1 MTKYFSNLDNIF
13 FLFYNLWVNMA
24 TVLGLDVGPNSIGW
38 ALLEDD
44 NDNPHIIDMGVRVFE
59 AGVNDLNT
67 GKEQSKNAARRE
79 KKQIRTMLRR
89 KRSRRKKLLD
99 YLQQNKLLSEVD
111 LEIFFNNTNPYELRR
126 KAIYEKVSLDEF
138 SRALYHI
145 CQRRGFLSNRK
156 TDNDKETGAIYQ
168 GGESGATGITELQQG
183 IEEGGFLT
191 LGEYLCSLDPKEK
204 RLRNR
209 YTLRKMYL
217 NEFEMIWTKQTEFYP
232 DVLTEER
239 RKHIRDVIIFFQRP
253 LKSQKK
259 NVGKCKFEKDKNR
272 CHLSSFEFQ
281 EFRMLQQVNQ
291 LRIRMKNRYGDDA
304 EQLTYSEREKLIN
317 HLSTHT
323 ELKFGDNYKALK
335 KILGIEEGAWLRLN
349 LEHLDKLI
357 GLRTKYAFQKLL
369 GKKFDTYSNEQIQA
383 MYHTSLFAESNDWL
397 INYAQ
402 SKWNLSEEEAIAYSK
417 IKLEKGYGSLSIKAI
432 NKMLPFL
439 REGLLYD
446 KAAAKAGYEHNLF
459 EDQDKVE
466 IKDKLPEPEKVANPI
481 VMTALYEIR
490 KVVNCLIEHY
500 KFKPDVVRLEMARD
514 LKLPLEKRQNILSDN
529 TKRQIEHEKIA
540 NLIKTEFPN
549 IEYPSRDDIIKYKLW
564 RESSEKCTY
573 CGEQIRME
581 KLFGTN
587 EIEVDHIIPY
597 SRSLDNSYMNK
608 TICHKECNHKKSNL
622 TPFQAY
628 GHDKEKFSGIL
639 QRINNF
645 PNKKVLKFKEDAAKL
660 QLDDFISTQLND
672 TRYISKIAKQYLRHI
687 TPEVTVSNG
696 TTTALLRHL
705 WGLNSVLKNP
715 FLNLEFNSP
724 DKSEK
729 NRSDHRHHAIDAVV
743 IACTSNSAYQRLST
757 LHNIHDLQ
765 FKSTLEKAKYID
777 SKRFPFPWEGF
788 RNEVVKMAARIIVSH
803 RFKYK
808 VSGPIHEETLYGK
821 LYNIDGSERLNKKGI
836 PLYTVRKPLTSLKE
850 NEIMSIADPVVKNVV
865 LERIMEFGGKIDAK
879 GKLVNVSKESF
890 KEPIY
895 LPNPF
900 KGYANVINKVRVL
913 KPFSN
918 PIQIRDYNIWVESGN
933 NHHSIIYT
941 DETGKYDKKVT
952 TLYEAYKR
960 LKIKKQVI
968 ESSLEPNNEILLSL
982 MKNEMFFIGDIP
994 IGIDYTDKSLYPFI
1008 FGNVHRLQK
1017 FTSEYYVFRNHS
1029 ISILDSKDN
1038 EGNKTEPGIHRFYA
1052 LDRFI
1057 SDKITKIIVDPI
1069 GFIKIPEIN

>member
-1 MTKYFSNLDNIF
+1 
-13 FLFYNLWVNMA
+13 MA

-38 ALLEDD
+38 ALLED
-44 NDNPHIIDMGVRVFE
+44 NIENPHIIDMGVRVFE

-79 KKQIRTMLRR
+79 KKQIRKMLRR
-89 KRSRRKKLLD
+89 KRSRRNKLLL

-126 KAIYEKVSLDEF
+126 KAIYEQVSLDEF

-156 TDNDKETGAIYQ
+156 TDSDEETGAIYQ
-168 GGESGATGITELQQG
+168 GGKSGATGITELQQG

-209 YTLRKMYL
+209 YTLRKMYQ
-217 NEFEMIWTKQTEFYP
+217 NEFDIIWTKQSEFYP
-232 DVLTEER
+232 DILTEEH
-239 RKHIRDVIIFFQRP
+239 RKYIRDVIIFFQRP
-253 LKSQKK
+253 LQSQKK
-259 NVGKCKFEKDKNR
+259 NVGKCKFEKDKNNPKWGKNR

-291 LRIRMKNRYGDDA
+291 LRIRMKNRFGEDA
-304 EQLTYSEREKLIN
+304 EQLTYNEREKLIN
-317 HLSTHT
+317 YLSTNT
-323 ELKFGDNYKALK
+323 ELKFGDNYKKLK
-335 KILGIEEGAWLRLN
+335 KVLGIEEGAWLRIN

-369 GKKFDTYSNEQIQA
+369 GKKFDTFSNDQIQA
-383 MYHTSLFAESNDWL
+383 MYHTLLFAESNEWL
-397 INYAQ
+397 IEYAQ
-402 SKWNLSEEEAIAYSK
+402 KKWNLTEKEANAYSK

-514 LKLPLEKRQNILSDN
+514 LKIPLQKRLDIASDNKKRQL
-529 TKRQIEHEKIA
+529 EHERIT
-540 NLIKTEFPN
+540 NIIKTEFPN
-549 IEYPSRDDIIKYKLW
+549 IAYPSRKDIIKYKLW
-564 RESSEKCTY
+564 EECKHTCPYTGRPI
-573 CGEQIRME
+573 GLNQ
-581 KLFGTN
+581 LFGDA
-587 EIEVDHIIPY
+587 IEFEVEHIIPY
-597 SRSLDNSYMNK
+597 SRCLDDSFMNK
-608 TICHKECNHKKSNL
+608 TLCYRKENL
-622 TPFQAY
+622 YKGKRTPYEAY
-628 GHDKEKFSGIL
+628 NDNKLKYNEIL
-639 QRINNF
+639 QRVNEF
-645 PNKKVLKFKEDAAKL
+645 PNRKANKFKEKEIAL
-660 QLDDFISTQLND
+660 LDDFISTQLND

-687 TPEVTVSNG
+687 TPEVNVGNG
-696 TTTALLRHL
+696 TITALLRHL
-705 WGLNSVLKNP
+705 WGMNSVLKNP

-729 NRSDHRHHAIDAVV
+729 NRSDHRHHAIDAVA
-743 IACTSNSAYQRLST
+743 IACTTRSIFQKLSS
-757 LHNIHDLQ
+757 LHNEFDLQ
-765 FKSTLEKAKYID
+765 YLETREKAEYLDKE
-777 SKRFPFPWEGF
+777 KFPFPWEGF
-788 RNEVVKMAARIIVSH
+788 RDEVKKMAARIIVSH

-808 VSGPIHEETLYGK
+808 VSGPTHEETLYGK
-821 LYNIDGSERLNKKGI
+821 LYNIDGSERLNKKGV
-836 PLYTVRKPLTSLKE
+836 PLYTVRKPLTSLTE
-850 NEIMSIADPVVKNVV
+850 NEILSIADPVVREVV

-879 GKLVNVSKESF
+879 GKLVSLSKEAF

-895 LPNPF
+895 LPNPV
-900 KGYANVINKVRVL
+900 KGYPNVINKVRVL
-913 KPFSN
+913 KQFSN

-933 NHHSIIYT
+933 NHHSIIYS
-941 DETGKYDKKVT
+941 DETGKLGEKVT
-952 TLYEAYKR
+952 TLYNAYSRRKD
-960 LKIKKQVI
+960 KEKVI
-968 ESSLEPNNEILLSL
+968 ENELGPNNEIILSL
-982 MKNEMFFIGDIP
+982 MRNEMFLIGDIP
-994 IGIDYTDKSLYPFI
+994 IGIDYNDKFLYKILFESI
-1008 FGNVHRLQK
+1008 YRLQK
-1017 FTSEYYVFRNHS
+1017 FSEMYYVFRNHS
-1029 ISILDSKDN
+1029 ISILDTKDAD
-1038 EGNKTEPGIHRFYA
+1038 GKKIEPGLARYQS
-1052 LDRFI
+1052 LNSFI
-1057 SDKITKIIVDPI
+1057 EKNITKIVVDPI
-1069 GFIKIPEIN
+1069 GFIRIPENH